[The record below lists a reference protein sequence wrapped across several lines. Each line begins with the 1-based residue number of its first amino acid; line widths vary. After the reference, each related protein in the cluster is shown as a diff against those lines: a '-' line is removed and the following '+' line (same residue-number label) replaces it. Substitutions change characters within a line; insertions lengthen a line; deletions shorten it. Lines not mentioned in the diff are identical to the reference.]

1 MRKTLAAG
9 ARSREAG
16 TQSCSPGS
24 RVFQDQDNGR
34 NLMKG
39 GGPSSLR
46 ISALSFR
53 L

>member
-1 MRKTLAAG
+1 MRKNFGNWAW
-9 ARSREAG
+9 SRETG
-16 TQSCSPGS
+16 IQSSSPGS